1 MLHFA
6 SADLAAW
13 IAALILPFFRVAA
26 MFASAPIFSA
36 RYITI
41 RTRLGLALLIAILI
55 APTLPAPPAFD
66 PLSIAGVLLIGQQ
79 ILIGVAI
86 GFVMRIIFAAVEF
99 MGDLVSLQMGLG
111 IATLYDPQNGTQVP
125 VLGQFM
131 GVLMILVFLSVNG
144 HLLLISSVADS
155 FRYFPIAP
163 DQSLQVDGWWILVSY
178 GSEIF
183 RTGLIL
189 ALPIVA
195 VVMISNIVL
204 AVVSKSSPQL
214 NIFAIG
220 FPIFLGLGL
229 WGLSLLLPY
238 LAPALVGLVE
248 TATGV
253 IEAVL
258 RGFSAR

>member
-1 MLHFA
+1 
-6 SADLAAW
+6 
-13 IAALILPFFRVAA
+13 

-36 RYITI
+36 RYISI
-41 RTRLGLALLIAILI
+41 RVRLGLALLIAILV
-55 APTLPAPPAFD
+55 APTLPTPPAFD
-66 PLSIAGVLLIGQQ
+66 PLSIAAVLLIGQQ

-86 GFVMRIIFAAVEF
+86 GFVMRIVFAAVGF
-99 MGDLVSLQMGLG
+99 VGDLISLQIGLG

-125 VLGQFM
+125 VLGQFL
-131 GVLMILVFLSVNG
+131 GVLMTLVFLSVNG
-144 HLLLISSVADS
+144 HLLLIASVADS

-163 DQSLQVDGWWILVSY
+163 GQTMQVDGWWILVSY

-183 RTGLIL
+183 RTGIIL

-195 VVMISNIVL
+195 VVMIANIVL

-229 WGLSLLLPY
+229 WTMGLLLPY
-238 LAPALVGLVE
+238 LAPAFVAL
-248 TATGV
+248 
-253 IEAVL
+253 IEAANGVTQAVIA
-258 RGFSAR
+258 GFTTH